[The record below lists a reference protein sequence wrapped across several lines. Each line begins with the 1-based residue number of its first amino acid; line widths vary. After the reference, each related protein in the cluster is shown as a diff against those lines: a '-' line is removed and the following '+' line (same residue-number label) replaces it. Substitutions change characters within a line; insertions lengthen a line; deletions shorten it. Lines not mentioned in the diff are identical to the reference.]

1 MVSCLGFYRSI
12 QSSSR
17 TALISL
23 SKMENINSLFGI
35 YAMSGKITNF
45 IGPLLVA
52 TFTSIF
58 ESQRAG
64 MATILFFLIIGAA
77 LFSRVK
83 LK

>member
-1 MVSCLGFYRSI
+1 MLGLFIGSI

-23 SKMENINSLFGI
+23 AGPKNINSLFGI

-45 IGPLLVA
+45 LGPLLVA
-52 TFTSIF
+52 TFTTIF
-58 ESQRAG
+58 ESQKAG
-64 MATILFFLIIGAA
+64 MATILIFLVFGLL

-83 LK
+83 I